1 MIGILAGLWSRMQG
15 WVAIAAAV
23 LAAIAGAYLAGRRQA
38 RRDVALDQAQGALNR
53 REVRDAVD
61 RDVARN
67 PAAAERLLRDW
78 RRD

>member
-1 MIGILAGLWSRMQG
+1 MIGILAGLWGRMQG
-15 WVAIAAAV
+15 WVAIAAAA

-38 RRDVALDQAQGALNR
+38 RRDVALDQAQRALNR
-53 REVRDAVD
+53 REVRDAVE
-61 RDVARN
+61 RDVARD